1 MTKIEKEII
10 NIFNNNNY
18 EELTISH
25 IFDNIKDKF
34 SFDNFNNFA
43 ELIITICDKLVNNN
57 ILNARFD
64 NELLYYSKQKIVNDV
79 ILLENHS
86 KIVDDDI
93 SLEIY
98 DSEIVDRLI
107 KEYREKNDYDNLEL
121 LFKLKYYQ
129 MKKNDDLE
137 DLKTRISKLDIT
149 TIMED
154 LQDQLADIEDI
165 NISLNNNL
173 QQVYE
178 RLNDLKYS
186 LVSTNIL
193 WFFLFMIMWFFN

>member
-10 NIFNNNNY
+10 NLFNNNNY
-18 EELTISH
+18 QELTVSQ

-43 ELIITICDKLVNNN
+43 ELFVTICDKLVNNN
-57 ILNARFD
+57 ILNERFD
-64 NELLYYSKQKIVNDV
+64 DEYKISYYRKHKI
-79 ILLENHS
+79 I
-86 KIVDDDI
+86 DDDI

-137 DLKTRISKLDIT
+137 DLKTRISKLDMT
-149 TIMED
+149 TTMED